1 MPLYPPLTALIFS
14 LLRAVGDTRM
24 MTGFCFFFIYKVYR
38 IYRYLHSGGGD
49 NFWLHLCYTYGMEKI
64 STLFD
69 TSIIPTKKPINSERA
84 YVISQFVERLNVNA
98 GKKYKI
104 GDVWKVQKEVKPS
117 LVAFKLSH
125 LKMVDLYSFLSQ
137 CKDAKC
143 GFEKCFWGAL
153 KVYKRPVYKSLAKKK
168 V

>member
-1 MPLYPPLTALIFS
+1 MQSF
-14 LLRAVGDTRM
+14 
-24 MTGFCFFFIYKVYR
+24 
-38 IYRYLHSGGGD
+38 
-49 NFWLHLCYTYGMEKI
+49 
-64 STLFD
+64 STLFNIE
-69 TSIIPTKKPINSERA
+69 TIPTKKKINSERA

-98 GKKYKI
+98 GQKYKI

-143 GFEKCFWGAL
+143 GFEKCFWGCL
-153 KVYKRPVYKSLAKKK
+153 KLSTPRTWQKKSDSI
-168 V
+168 